1 MNKCE
6 FLSYISILYLQRL
19 EFTLSPFERIVFFRL
34 FLTFG
39 YKRFRKKD
47 IKQIALK
54 IDIHHLK
61 LEEAFSELLKKFI
74 LVADGHDHIGV
85 NRGYLKQLNQQRK
98 IKSRIQSIRKHP
110 KRDFLLQLFEKL
122 FQIKISHKQ
131 KKSQQLLAMD
141 YKQWLVLVN
150 LVFLSDRDGVVLGA
164 GTHEL
169 TNFTGLSRFALLR
182 CMTYLFQKGILRS
195 KIDGTLNNVYLNFVS
210 SIYFI
215 NLSHPI
221 WGEKRAFGRFII
233 FNPPEQT
240 PIFKQFIEAL
250 NGWNPDEPLG
260 DFNIKEFLLDTDD
273 KLNSTGNGFVLQ
285 YDEST
290 IPHTLETGLQWNKV
304 FNQEFQLSRGY
315 VKEQKKLSLNTNEHN
330 FNRLDYVFCYLASY
344 YSHRGLITSRLQSQ
358 LLPDNVK
365 SMLSKLFREV
375 VISKQLEHKANTLG
389 LKLTDIMIAQN
400 LLKQKILSLL
410 VHYVY
415 RDELS
420 HVIDALTELTGQNVC
435 NRVVPIGGVGKEKFR
450 KIYFS
455 PDLHLKH
462 NELFLIQYTEVNI
475 ITPRIPIPLV
485 SKVLKAYKRSIQK
498 IAMDIKKQ
506 IELGLLNEQ
515 CLELDDLSGIF
526 Q

>member
-1 MNKCE
+1 MNKYE
-6 FLSYISILYLQRL
+6 FLSCISLLYLQRL

-74 LVADGHDHIGV
+74 LVADSHHHIGV

-98 IKSRIQSIRKHP
+98 IKSRIQNFRKHP
-110 KRDFLLQLFEKL
+110 KKDFLLQLFEKL

-169 TNFTGLSRFALLR
+169 TSFTGLSRFALLR
-182 CMTYLFQKGILRS
+182 CMACLFKQGILRS

-221 WGEKRAFGRFII
+221 WGEKRVFGRYLI
-233 FNPPEQT
+233 FNSPQQI
-240 PIFKQFIEAL
+240 PISKQLLESL
-250 NGWNPDEPLG
+250 NGWNPDELLG
-260 DFNIKEFLLDTDD
+260 DVKIIEFILAHNEKSD
-273 KLNSTGNGFVLQ
+273 STGKGFVLQ
-285 YDEST
+285 DYESS
-290 IPHTLETGLQWNKV
+290 IQHTLQIGQQWNKL
-304 FNQEFQLSRGY
+304 FHREFQLSGGY
-315 VKEQKKLSLNTNEHN
+315 ATSQKKLSLNSNELN
-330 FNRLDYVFCYLASY
+330 FKRLDYIFRYLASHY
-344 YSHRGLITSRLQSQ
+344 PHIVSSTDQPLSQ
-358 LLPDNVK
+358 LLPNKVK
-365 SMLSKLFREV
+365 LMLLKLFREV
-375 VISKQLEHKANTLG
+375 ETTEQMEQEADEHSVNRSE
-389 LKLTDIMIAQN
+389 IMAAQN
-400 LLKQKILSLL
+400 HLKQEVMSLL
-410 VHYVY
+410 VQYVY
-415 RDELS
+415 RSEMSHILNALAEVTGPKYYNRAIAIGCSDEL
-420 HVIDALTELTGQNVC
+420 LTH
-435 NRVVPIGGVGKEKFR
+435 

-455 PDLHLKH
+455 PDPHLKQD
-462 NELFLIQYTEVNI
+462 ELFFIQYVETKL
-475 ITPRIPIPLV
+475 TDSQIPISST
-485 SKVLKAYKRSIQK
+485 SKITKAYKRSIQQ
-498 IAMDIKKQ
+498 MDFDLKKQ
-506 IELGLLNEQ
+506 LKLGLLSQ
-515 CLELDDLSGIF
+515 HCLGLDQF
-526 Q
+526 E